1 MWVLIWVLL
10 LAKTLL
16 WGGFDPI
23 VTIRPKPKVEE
34 LKNWF
39 KSPFKKKEV
48 NMEQA
53 KVDTSNMSTEQVV
66 FCKLAAPKGMFALTS
81 AIAFS
86 VLHTLF
92 IWNHNAWLKVLFV
105 VCCLVATCCFGVC
118 HHVQGA
124 TVKGAGE
131 DGIEAGP
138 AGEAS
143 HSAARTKQA
152 ATEQAATEQAATQSW
167 FKWPF
172 KTRPHF
178 NRGCLF

>member
-23 VTIRPKPKVEE
+23 ITIRPKLTKIEE
-34 LKNWF
+34 LKFWF
-39 KSPFKKKEV
+39 KSPFKKTIE
-48 NMEQA
+48 
-53 KVDTSNMSTEQVV
+53 VDTSNVSTEQVV

-86 VLHTLF
+86 ILHTLF
-92 IWNHNAWLKVLFV
+92 IWNRNAWLKVLFV